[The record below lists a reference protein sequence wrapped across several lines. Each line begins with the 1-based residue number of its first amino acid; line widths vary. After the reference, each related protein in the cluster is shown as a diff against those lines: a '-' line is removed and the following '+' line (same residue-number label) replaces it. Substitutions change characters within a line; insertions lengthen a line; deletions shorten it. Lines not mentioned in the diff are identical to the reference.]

1 VARKLNDLIATTL
14 SRRPA
19 AGRGLTLNSR
29 GKIPFELLG
38 DAPDAGDVIRWNTD
52 ATTGVGQW
60 EAIDPLTVAPSGV
73 AAGDLLMWNGSAWEE
88 TTFGTLAAGD
98 MIQWNGSDW
107 EETTTTSLASGEYM
121 RWNGSDW
128 VNAELLLGD
137 VEQGGAATGDLLT
150 WTGAAWDDTTL
161 GTLVAGD
168 LLQWNGS
175 AWEVVTTTG
184 LASGDLLE
192 WNGSDWVNKSPGTS
206 NLAWTHF
213 FSHTMGSDAAEV
225 EFSSI
230 PQTWKHFKILA
241 RLGHTV
247 GAVVVDMFVND
258 DTDANYHYQYV
269 QAYGTTYASA
279 SLFGQTVAR
288 IGACGGNVDYRLD
301 TLELTFFDY
310 QNTGLDHR
318 WSSEIMRSDAV
329 TSGTLVIERTLGIYD
344 VTGNYI
350 TQINIKPGSG
360 NFRAGSTFDLYG
372 IGDGT

>member
-1 VARKLNDLIATTL
+1 MARKLNDLIATTL

-73 AAGDLLMWNGSAWEE
+73 AAGDLLMWNGSA
-88 TTFGTLAAGD
+88 
-98 MIQWNGSDW
+98 W

-213 FSHTMGSDAAEV
+213 FSHTMGADAAEV
-225 EFSSI
+225 EFTSI
-230 PQTWKHFKILA
+230 PQTWKHLKIMA
-241 RLGHTV
+241 QLGHSV
-247 GAVVVDMFVND
+247 GPVDVQMFVND
-258 DTDANYHYQYV
+258 NNSGTDYLTQIV
-269 QAYGTTYASA
+269 QAYASTEAAYEYIGTAS
-279 SLFGQTVAR
+279 SR
-288 IGACGGNVDYRLD
+288 IGAYGRVTSRLD

-310 QNTGLDHR
+310 TNTSLHSR
-318 WSSEIMRSDAV
+318 WASVMMRSDGDS
-329 TSGTLVIERTLGIYD
+329 SGQQIIEHTQGLYKGD
-344 VTGNYI
+344 TAAI
-350 TQINIKPGSG
+350 TQVNIKPSSYSHE
-360 NFRAGSTFDLYG
+360 AGSTFDIYG